1 MATMD
6 ASDERSPLLTPSRNK
21 LETTPDAVE
30 ANLGRDPARL
40 ITIQGMARALGE
52 ELESRGY
59 KGIAASEVEG
69 AGLDEGD
76 APIRSVLSIPRH
88 QRALMLH
95 FPGVLLGN
103 DSGIDSSSNIT
114 ARPVPR
120 PTLSASRAS
129 SSRLSPLSSQL
140 VLDDNPVVSPSAL
153 LLAGILWMLLSIQAD
168 EETSEATG
176 DYSVERELRRMKAR
190 SSLRHR
196 LFAMAETLFD
206 SFVGA
211 EGEGMGS
218 GQDSLVSLLFQDY
231 PLQMALSERT
241 TCCESLHHSSWAS
254 Y

>member
-1 MATMD
+1 MD
-6 ASDERSPLLTPSRNK
+6 ASDERSPLLAPSRNK
-21 LETTPDAVE
+21 PETTPDAVE
-30 ANLGRDPARL
+30 ANLGRDHARL
-40 ITIQGMARALGE
+40 ITIQGMARVLGE

-59 KGIAASEVEG
+59 KEIAVGEVES

-120 PTLSASRAS
+120 ANLSASRAS

-153 LLAGILWMLLSIQAD
+153 LLAGILWILLSIQAD
-168 EETSEATG
+168 EETNAATG

-190 SSLRHR
+190 SSLRQR
-196 LFAMAETLFD
+196 LFAMVETLFD
-206 SFVGA
+206 SVVVA
-211 EGEGMGS
+211 EGEGTGS
-218 GQDSLVSLLFQDY
+218 GQDSLESLVFQDY
-231 PLQMALSERT
+231 PLQMASSGRT
-241 TCCESLHHSSWAS
+241 TCRESAHHFPWSS